1 MKFISYKLGA
11 DGAETWGLVREDGVV
26 DLAARGPHKTM
37 RDAIAA
43 GELMSL
49 GEAGMSGDPDTVLP
63 DVTFLPVIT
72 NPDKILCAGLN
83 YKDHV
88 SETNNTLPAELQ
100 LFMRSTNTLVGHCG
114 EMERPKV
121 SDNYDFEGELTAII
135 GKGGRHISEAD
146 ALDHVAGYTIF
157 IDGSVRD
164 YQKHSVTAG
173 KNFYKSGPLGPWMV
187 SADEIPD
194 PTTMEL
200 TTRLNGEVVQHS
212 TTDMLIFSVPYIISY
227 ISRFTPLEP
236 GDVIATGTPS
246 GVGARRTPP
255 LWMKAGDRIEV
266 NFSKIGTL
274 WADVVDEA

>member
-11 DGAETWGLVREDGVV
+11 DGAATWGLVREDGVV
-26 DLAARGPHKTM
+26 DLGARGPHKSM

-43 GELMSL
+43 GDLMSQ
-49 GEAGMSGDPDTVLP
+49 GQAGMSGDPDTVLP

-72 NPDKILCAGLN
+72 DPDKILCAGLN

-88 SETNNTLPAELQ
+88 TETANTLPAELQ
-100 LFMRSTNTLVGHCG
+100 LFMRSTNTLIGHCG

-173 KNFYKSGPLGPWMV
+173 KNFYKSGPL
-187 SADEIPD
+187 D
-194 PTTMEL
+194 PAQRRDGAAFHHRYVAFHRAL
-200 TTRLNGEVVQHS
+200 HHLLHLAVH
-212 TTDMLIFSVPYIISY
+212 
-227 ISRFTPLEP
+227 
-236 GDVIATGTPS
+236 AA
-246 GVGARRTPP
+246 GARRR
-255 LWMKAGDRIEV
+255 DRDRNPERGRRPTQ
-266 NFSKIGTL
+266 S
-274 WADVVDEA
+274 AAVDEGGRPDRGRDIEGRHPMGRRG